1 MRYPL
6 FIGLRYLRAKRSEG
20 FLSVITAISTG
31 GVAVGV
37 MTLHVVLAVM
47 TGFEEDLRDR
57 ILGFTPHVLVSDY
70 GESMPANPTLE
81 ARLRAADGVA
91 AVGAYVQG
99 QAMLASSADVAG
111 VLLRGV
117 RPEADGVIDFARHVR
132 GGRVED
138 LARRHRVARDASG
151 TLVELPGII
160 LGIDL
165 ARQLGVG
172 IGEPVSVVA
181 PAGVPTVVGLVPK
194 VRRFA
199 VVGLFEAGMLEYDS
213 ALAYVALAE
222 AQRFFA
228 LGDAVSGIEVRTTDL
243 DEADA
248 IAARLAGRLDF
259 PYRVRS
265 WRDLNHNLFAAIRL
279 EKFVYFL
286 VLTLIVLVAAFNIV
300 ATLVMVVME
309 KRRDVAIL
317 KSMGATRAAIAE
329 IFVAKG
335 MVIGGV
341 GTVVGTA
348 LGLTLCALLQR
359 YEFIRLP
366 PGVFY
371 TSTLPVRIIPE
382 YIALVVGT
390 ALAICLV
397 ATLYPARQAARLL
410 PVEAIRY
417 D

>member
-20 FLSVITAISTG
+20 FLSLITAISTA

-37 MTLHVVLAVM
+37 MTLHIVLAVM

-70 GESMPANPTLE
+70 GASMPANPVLE
-81 ARLRAADGVA
+81 ARLRTVDGVA
-91 AVGAYVQG
+91 AVAPYVQG
-99 QAMLASSADVAG
+99 QAMLASSHDVAG

-117 RPEADGVIDFARHVR
+117 RPQPDGVIDFARHVR
-132 GGRVED
+132 GGRIED
-138 LARRHRVARDASG
+138 LARRHRVRRDDSG
-151 TLVELPGII
+151 AMVELPGII
-160 LGIDL
+160 LGVDL
-165 ARQLGVG
+165 ARQLDAA

-181 PAGVPTVVGLVPK
+181 PAGVPTVIGLVPK

-213 ALAYVALAE
+213 ALAYIALPE
-222 AQRFFA
+222 AQAFFN
-228 LGDAVSGIEVRTTDL
+228 LGDAVSGIEVRTADL
-243 DEADA
+243 DDADA
-248 IAARLAGRLDF
+248 VAQRLAAQLDF
-259 PYRVRS
+259 PYQVRS

-335 MVIGGV
+335 LVIGGL
-341 GTVVGTA
+341 GTAVGTA
-348 LGLTLCALLQR
+348 AGLAVCALLQR

-382 YIALVVGT
+382 YIVLVIVT
-390 ALAICLV
+390 SLVICLL
-397 ATLYPARQAARLL
+397 ATVYPARQAARLV

>member
-20 FLSVITAISTG
+20 FLSLITVISTG

-70 GESMPANPTLE
+70 GESMPANPALE
-81 ARLRAADGVA
+81 ARLRTVAGVA
-91 AVGAYVQG
+91 AVAPYVQG
-99 QAMLASSADVAG
+99 QAMLASGHDVAG

-117 RPEADGVIDFARHVR
+117 RPEPDGVIDFARHVR

-138 LARRHRVARDASG
+138 LARRHRVRRDESG
-151 TLVELPGII
+151 ATVELPGII

-165 ARQLGVG
+165 ARQLDVA

-213 ALAYVALAE
+213 TLAYIALPD
-222 AQRFFA
+222 AQAFFN
-228 LGDAVSGIEVRTTDL
+228 LGDAVSGIEVRTDDL
-243 DEADA
+243 DEADTVA
-248 IAARLAGRLDF
+248 RRLAGQLDF

-279 EKFVYFL
+279 EKFVYSL

-309 KRRDVAIL
+309 KRRDIAIL
-317 KSMGATRAAIAE
+317 KSMGATRAGIAE

-335 MVIGGV
+335 LVIGGL
-341 GTVVGTA
+341 GTVAGTVI
-348 LGLTLCALLQR
+348 GLALCALLQR
-359 YEFIRLP
+359 YELGLP

-382 YIALVVGT
+382 YFALVILTSLV
-390 ALAICLV
+390 ICLL
-397 ATLYPARQAARLL
+397 ATLYPARQAARLV

>member
-1 MRYPL
+1 MRYPF

-20 FLSVITAISTG
+20 FLSLITAISTG

-37 MTLHVVLAVM
+37 MTLNVVLAVM

-57 ILGFTPHVLVSDY
+57 ILGFTPHVVVSDY
-70 GESMPANPTLE
+70 GASMAADASVE
-81 ARLRAADGVA
+81 DRLRAVPGVEAADA
-91 AVGAYVQG
+91 FVQG
-99 QAMLASSADVAG
+99 QAMLASGSEVAG

-117 RPEADGVIDFARHVR
+117 RPRAGGAIDFSRHLR
-132 GGRVED
+132 DGGIED
-138 LARRHRVARDASG
+138 LAVRHAVRRDDSDAR
-151 TLVELPGII
+151 VELPGII
-160 LGIDL
+160 LGTEL

-172 IGEPVSVVA
+172 VGDPISVVA
-181 PAGVPTVVGLVPK
+181 PSGVPTVVGMVPK

-213 ALAYVALAE
+213 ALAFIGLPD
-222 AQRFFA
+222 AQRFFG
-228 LGDAVSGIEVRTTDL
+228 LGDAVSGIEVRTADL
-243 DEADA
+243 DRADA
-248 IAARLAGRLDF
+248 VAARIAGQLDF
-259 PYRVRS
+259 PYKVQS

-309 KRRDVAIL
+309 KRRDIAVL
-317 KSMGATRAAIAE
+317 KSMGATRRGVAE
-329 IFVAKG
+329 IFVTKG
-335 MVIGGV
+335 LIIGGV
-341 GTVVGTA
+341 GTIIGTT
-348 LGLTLCALLQR
+348 LGLGLCLLLKR
-359 YEFIRLP
+359 YVIDLP

-371 TSTLPVRIIPE
+371 TPTLPVKIYPE
-382 YIALVVGT
+382 YFALVIAVS
-390 ALAICLV
+390 LLICLL
-397 ATLYPARQAARLL
+397 ATFYPARQASRLV